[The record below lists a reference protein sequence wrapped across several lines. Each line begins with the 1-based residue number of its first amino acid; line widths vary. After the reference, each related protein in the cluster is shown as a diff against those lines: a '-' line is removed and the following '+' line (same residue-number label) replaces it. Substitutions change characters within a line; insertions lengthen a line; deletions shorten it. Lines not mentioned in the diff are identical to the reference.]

1 MRSHL
6 HVPRSHLPDEQ
17 VRAVWLSL
25 DEDQNGTIDA
35 GEFGRFMRRAR
46 LAPHHGQS
54 SEASDGHPGGTRFV
68 PPGGSRKHV
77 DVDVQDVEEMALQG
91 LRRHAEAQ
99 ASRLR
104 QEAARLA
111 AEVRRRERRR
121 AQQAGEADGEGDPEV
136 DNFERKSDKRGGAVP
151 GVDAVPGAL
160 PAIGGGLRHSHSEGA
175 TALPRARQRRSQRKP
190 VNLITLQAYGS
201 QAAESKGGERR
212 RMGAPRPARSM
223 SEPWT
228 RQLQEE
234 KEAREYLQLLAEGG
248 VEPIRPTI

>member
-1 MRSHL
+1 
-6 HVPRSHLPDEQ
+6 
-17 VRAVWLSL
+17 
-25 DEDQNGTIDA
+25 
-35 GEFGRFMRRAR
+35 MRRAR

-54 SEASDGHPGGTRFV
+54 SEVSDGHPGGSRFV

-77 DVDVQDVEEMALQG
+77 DVDVLDEEEMALQG

-121 AQQAGEADGEGDPEV
+121 AQQAAVMDGEGDLPPEV
-136 DNFERKSDKRGGAVP
+136 EQFVRNPDKRAGAVT
-151 GVDAVPGAL
+151 GVGAVPGAL

-201 QAAESKGGERR
+201 HAVESAVVSKGGERR

-248 VEPIRPTI
+248 VERIRPSI

>member
-1 MRSHL
+1 
-6 HVPRSHLPDEQ
+6 
-17 VRAVWLSL
+17 
-25 DEDQNGTIDA
+25 
-35 GEFGRFMRRAR
+35 
-46 LAPHHGQS
+46 
-54 SEASDGHPGGTRFV
+54 
-68 PPGGSRKHV
+68 
-77 DVDVQDVEEMALQG
+77 
-91 LRRHAEAQ
+91 
-99 ASRLR
+99 
-104 QEAARLA
+104 
-111 AEVRRRERRR
+111 VRRRERRR

-136 DNFERKSDKRGGAVP
+136 DHFERKPDKRGGAVP

>member
-1 MRSHL
+1 
-6 HVPRSHLPDEQ
+6 
-17 VRAVWLSL
+17 
-25 DEDQNGTIDA
+25 
-35 GEFGRFMRRAR
+35 MRRAR

-54 SEASDGHPGGTRFV
+54 SEVSDGHPGGSRFV

-77 DVDVQDVEEMALQG
+77 DVDVQDEEEMALQG

-121 AQQAGEADGEGDPEV
+121 AQQAAVVDGEGDLPPEV
-136 DNFERKSDKRGGAVP
+136 EQFVRKPDKRAGAVTSV
-151 GVDAVPGAL
+151 GAVPGAL

-175 TALPRARQRRSQRKP
+175 SALPRARQRRSQRKP

-248 VEPIRPTI
+248 VESIRPTI

>member
-1 MRSHL
+1 
-6 HVPRSHLPDEQ
+6 
-17 VRAVWLSL
+17 
-25 DEDQNGTIDA
+25 
-35 GEFGRFMRRAR
+35 MRRAR

-54 SEASDGHPGGTRFV
+54 SEVSDGHPGGSRFV

-77 DVDVQDVEEMALQG
+77 DVDVLDEEEMALQG

-121 AQQAGEADGEGDPEV
+121 AQQTAVTDGEGDLPPEV
-136 DNFERKSDKRGGAVP
+136 EQFVRKPDKRAGAVT
-151 GVDAVPGAL
+151 GVGAVPGAL

-175 TALPRARQRRSQRKP
+175 TALPRARDNVLPRARQRRSQRKP

-201 QAAESKGGERR
+201 HAVESAVVSKGGERR

-248 VEPIRPTI
+248 VERIRPTI